1 MFLDLGSC
9 CPRLDKYKTLF
20 NQYDRVRDSISTFY
34 ATIVAFCQ
42 KAIVVMQRSGQ
53 CFFFSLRFDSKNLSF
68 QCHTGIKHFR
78 TAIWKPFKQEFQ
90 QIKTEIETQREEV
103 DEEIKLA
110 AQISADAER
119 RGALFYRQEAKAFQ
133 DTALKELNQTRSSL
147 NVALK
152 GEKGNGAAKGLL

>member
-1 MFLDLGSC
+1 MIVSETPFQPSTR
-9 CPRLDKYKTLF
+9 RLSHFARRLSWLC
-20 NQYDRVRDSISTFY
+20 NGVVS
-34 ATIVAFCQ
+34 
-42 KAIVVMQRSGQ
+42 AI
-53 CFFFSLRFDSKNLSF
+53 FSLRFDSKNLSF
-68 QCHTGIKHFR
+68 QYYTGVKHFR

-119 RGALFYRQEAKAFQ
+119 RGALVYRQEAKAFQ

-152 GEKGNGAAKGLL
+152 GKKGNDVAKGLP